1 MKKFLVVVAFMC
13 VMQFATAQ
21 KLFSVGYQNHA
32 DIAACVMKH
41 ATQADLK
48 VYKVDYSN
56 QAKGNNGLW
65 FFTKY
70 SNQADKTIFLVNYPN
85 QADLKIFYV
94 EFENQAGWVNE
105 AKKGLLD

>member
-1 MKKFLVVVAFMC
+1 MKKFAALVITMFVI
-13 VMQFATAQ
+13 QFASAQ

-41 ATQADLK
+41 ANQADLK

-56 QAKGNNGLW
+56 QAKGNKGLW
-65 FFTKY
+65 FFTEY

-105 AKKGLLD
+105 AKKELLD